1 MGLNSH
7 LKQLK
12 LTSLYGFSLLTRGV
26 LSSCIPENCSTP
38 MVMRVSGGATV
49 VGKDLANETIVTPVK
64 SSKTKR
70 DWRRCVCFRRVRL

>member
-1 MGLNSH
+1 
-7 LKQLK
+7 
-12 LTSLYGFSLLTRGV
+12 
-26 LSSCIPENCSTP
+26 

-70 DWRRCVCFRRVRL
+70 NWRWCFCFRRIGL